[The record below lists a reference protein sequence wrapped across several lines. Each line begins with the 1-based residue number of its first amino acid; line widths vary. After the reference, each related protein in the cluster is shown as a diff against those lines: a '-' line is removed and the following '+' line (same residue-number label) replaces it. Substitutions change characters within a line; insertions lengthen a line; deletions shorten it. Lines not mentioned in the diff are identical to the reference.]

1 MIDYLIPESTAE
13 ALEMLQRADG
23 KARIL
28 AGGTDLL
35 PDLRRGILHPRQ
47 LIDITHISDLRSIEV
62 EVETARIG
70 AAVTFAEI
78 QNHPR
83 LQQHASALTQ
93 AAASIG
99 AGGIQQTA
107 TWGGNLVQAMPAADG
122 AIAALA
128 LEAEARIISPDRDIW
143 IPVERLFQGPGL
155 SAVDPTRELITT
167 LRFSLGDEEGQIGT
181 AWRRMGRRE
190 ALILPILNCAVK
202 LVIREKSGKAEI
214 QSAVL
219 ALGPGGSVPFRARE
233 AEKNLLGKRP
243 TLKNFQLA
251 GEIARRE
258 AQPRSSPLRASR
270 EYRLAIL
277 PGLIQEALQEANQQ
291 IESIRQ

>member
-1 MIDYLIPESTAE
+1 MIEYLIPESTVE

-35 PDLRRGILHPRQ
+35 PELRRGILHPRQ
-47 LIDITHISDLRSIEV
+47 LIDITRISDLRSIEV
-62 EVETARIG
+62 EAETARVG

-78 QNHPR
+78 RNHPR
-83 LQQHASALTQ
+83 LQQQASALTQ

-128 LEAEARIISPDRDIW
+128 LEVEARIIGPDRDIW

-167 LRFSLGDEEGQIGT
+167 LRFSLGDENGQIGT

-202 LVIREKSGKAEI
+202 LVIQEKSGKAAI

-233 AEKNLLGKRP
+233 AEKYLLGKRP
-243 TLKNFQLA
+243 TSKTFQLA

-258 AQPRSSPLRASR
+258 AQPRNSPLRASR